1 MLKQFENLSEEEQEL
16 LLNAP
21 AMVSVVSSCSYN
33 SVNDLKKEDAIKLSH
48 IKTFTADPMLI
59 PYYKE
64 VEKDFKEK
72 FEAMVAKYFPFDP
85 EKRQELLTEINK
97 VSAVISKLD
106 AKFAGTLRRSLD
118 LFAKHVRNAHSVIRD
133 FMFPIPIQGLTT

>member
-1 MLKQFENLSEEEQEL
+1 MVKQFEALTDEEQEL
-16 LLNAP
+16 LLSAP
-21 AMVSVVSSCSYN
+21 VLVSVMSSCSYN
-33 SVNDLKKEDAIKLSH
+33 NVNHLKKEDAIKLSH

-64 VEKDFKEK
+64 K
-72 FEAMVAKYFPFDP
+72 FEATVARFFPFDHD
-85 EKRQELLTEINK
+85 KRQELLNEINR
-97 VSAVISKLD
+97 VSAVIGKLD
-106 AKFAGTLRRSLD
+106 TKFANTLRRSLD